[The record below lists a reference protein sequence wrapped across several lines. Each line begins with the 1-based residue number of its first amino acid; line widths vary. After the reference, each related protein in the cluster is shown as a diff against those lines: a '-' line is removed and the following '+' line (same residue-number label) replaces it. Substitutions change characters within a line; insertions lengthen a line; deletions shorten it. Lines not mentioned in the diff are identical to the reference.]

1 MSHLKSPTKVTN
13 VTNVTNVT
21 KGQRVA
27 GLELSRWAQRAL
39 AAAAALALVG
49 LLVAIALQIAATQPG
64 SKPAKV
70 VGVRAGPYPLD
81 VSLYR
86 DPADAGYA
94 LPLAL
99 APAQPV
105 QGPLT
110 YTVMSVPGPGV
121 DATAVNASLG
131 ADPRTVNGVVGA
143 VEITVQG
150 PWFLRIQVDG
160 PGGSGIASVPITAKP
175 AVVIPT
181 WIAWPIGLIP
191 AIGLT
196 LFFIA
201 QRTRTDDLAQ
211 APVAAPAAGAGVGRD
226 GAQESG

>member
-1 MSHLKSPTKVTN
+1 MSNLKNPTN
-13 VTNVTNVT
+13 VTT
-21 KGQRVA
+21 GQRVA
-27 GLELSRWAQRAL
+27 GRDLSRWAQRAL
-39 AAAAALALVG
+39 AAAAALTLLG
-49 LLVAIALQIAATQPG
+49 LLVAIAMQIAATQPG

-70 VGVRAGPYPLD
+70 VGVRAGPYPLS
-81 VSLYR
+81 VSLYK

-94 LPLAL
+94 LPIAL
-99 APAQPV
+99 APSQPV

-131 ADPRTVNGVVGA
+131 ADARTVNGVVGA

-150 PWFLRIQVDG
+150 PWFLRIQVAG

-175 AVVIPT
+175 AVVIPA

-191 AIGLT
+191 TLGLT
-196 LFFIA
+196 LFFLA
-201 QRTRTDDLAQ
+201 QRRRTDDTAK
-211 APVAAPAAGAGVGRD
+211 APVAAAASELETSRE
-226 GAQESG
+226 GAQETG

>member
-1 MSHLKSPTKVTN
+1 LT
-13 VTNVTNVT
+13 
-21 KGQRVA
+21 
-27 GLELSRWAQRAL
+27 LL
-39 AAAAALALVG
+39 G
-49 LLVAIALQIAATQPG
+49 LLVAIAMQIVATQPG

-70 VGVRAGPYPLD
+70 VDVQAGPYPLR
-81 VSLYR
+81 VSLYK

-94 LPLAL
+94 LPIAI

-105 QGPLT
+105 QGSLT
-110 YTVMSVPGPGV
+110 YTVMSAPGPGV

-150 PWFLRIQVDG
+150 PWLLRIQVVG
-160 PGGSGIASVPITAKP
+160 PHGSGVATVSITAKP
-175 AVVIPT
+175 AVAIPP

-196 LFFIA
+196 VFVLA
-201 QRTRTDDLAQ
+201 QRQRIDDRRIDDTQ
-211 APVAAPAAGAGVGRD
+211 QTPVDPVAAGTETSRE
-226 GAQESG
+226 GAQEGR